1 MGKKRSKTNKTK
13 KIQFSKVITL
23 FILSMITISWLIGL
37 FIYLDELDYYN
48 YILEY
53 TQNMAIGVLPYFC
66 LSAADRLVY
75 FQQAKYQ
82 NEEA

>member
-13 KIQFSKVITL
+13 KIQFSKMITV
-23 FILSMITISWLIGL
+23 FILTIITISWLRG
-37 FIYLDELDYYN
+37 FILYWDEVDHFN
-48 YILEY
+48 YILDFV
-53 TQNMAIGVLPYFC
+53 QSIFLGILPYC
-66 LSAADRLVY
+66 LVSATDRLVY

>member
-37 FIYLDELDYYN
+37 FIYWDELDYYN

>member
-37 FIYLDELDYYN
+37 FIYWDELDYYN

-75 FQQAKYQ
+75 FQQVKYQ

>member
-1 MGKKRSKTNKTK
+1 MGKKKSKTNKTK

-37 FIYLDELDYYN
+37 FIYWDELDYYN